1 MSEPF
6 IGEIRIFGCNFAPR
20 GWAFCQGQLLPI
32 AQNTALFSILGT
44 TYGGDGRTTLG
55 LPDLQGRAPMHPGR
69 GPGLTARRLGEKTGV
84 DEVTLTEAELP
95 SHKHVLYGAQT
106 AGTEASPSN
115 TRMMARDRP
124 TSGDNIVYLNTA
136 STKNTVMAAEAIG
149 TTGGSQ
155 AHENRQPLMGMNFC
169 IALVG
174 LYPSRS

>member
-44 TYGGDGRTTLG
+44 TYGGDGRTTLA

-95 SHKHVLYGAQT
+95 NHKHVLYGAQT

-124 TSGDNIVYLNTA
+124 ASGD
-136 STKNTVMAAEAIG
+136 
-149 TTGGSQ
+149 
-155 AHENRQPLMGMNFC
+155 
-169 IALVG
+169 
-174 LYPSRS
+174 

>member
-1 MSEPF
+1 
-6 IGEIRIFGCNFAPR
+6 
-20 GWAFCQGQLLPI
+20 
-32 AQNTALFSILGT
+32 
-44 TYGGDGRTTLG
+44 
-55 LPDLQGRAPMHPGR
+55 MHPGR

-95 SHKHVLYGAQT
+95 NHKHVLYGAQT

-124 TSGDNIVYLNTA
+124 ASGDNIVYLNTA
-136 STKNTVMAAEAIG
+136 STKNTVMATEAIG
-149 TTGGSQ
+149 TMGGSQ